1 MGKLWMMLAVMA
13 TLAPIMAQDSAPAP
27 EATAQETC
35 EIAEKDVDTMM
46 DEYIASK
53 GWNEGLNE
61 KNGKKFFVAKGT
73 GVIQAPRESASYIGS
88 RVNAYNKAML
98 EAKKAMV
105 EYLGVDIATE
115 TTKEYAEGSAVNPP
129 PPTEGEE
136 VAGKLKKLLI
146 SKLNKTLAEEGI
158 DPVKDPAAAR
168 AALGKQLNSE
178 SYKKLITSMAHA
190 KVMGMQAACTF
201 EGTPKSDKGEI
212 GVVSVWSPKLQSMA
226 ASMVTGAPVPKVGA
240 KKPISEQVT
249 SDPMVLLSTFGVQ
262 QRIDENGDLVL
273 VAFGQAGAVSESKM
287 SINAAKGKAKQNAM
301 AALREFAGEQVAV
314 ASDTLNAESTA
325 EFEKG
330 AEIYSDESAFREK
343 IAAVAGKMNIA
354 GAAPLRNAKAKH
366 PINGKTVTIVAL
378 TWNPKQAD
386 IARMLKMRMENP
398 HVPNGPKPPAPV
410 VKPPRKPDEFNNC
423 GDGADPDA
431 V

>member
-1 MGKLWMMLAVMA
+1 MMLAVMA

-146 SKLNKTLAEEGI
+146 SKLNKTGSSGI
-158 DPVKDPAAAR
+158 SVGHFRPP
-168 AALGKQLNSE
+168 E
-178 SYKKLITSMAHA
+178 S
-190 KVMGMQAACTF
+190 
-201 EGTPKSDKGEI
+201 
-212 GVVSVWSPKLQSMA
+212 
-226 ASMVTGAPVPKVGA
+226 
-240 KKPISEQVT
+240 
-249 SDPMVLLSTFGVQ
+249 
-262 QRIDENGDLVL
+262 
-273 VAFGQAGAVSESKM
+273 
-287 SINAAKGKAKQNAM
+287 
-301 AALREFAGEQVAV
+301 
-314 ASDTLNAESTA
+314 
-325 EFEKG
+325 
-330 AEIYSDESAFREK
+330 
-343 IAAVAGKMNIA
+343 
-354 GAAPLRNAKAKH
+354 
-366 PINGKTVTIVAL
+366 
-378 TWNPKQAD
+378 
-386 IARMLKMRMENP
+386 
-398 HVPNGPKPPAPV
+398 
-410 VKPPRKPDEFNNC
+410 
-423 GDGADPDA
+423 
-431 V
+431 